1 MMIKLGAAHIRIDPL
16 ELLKPTPITRPKH
29 RARLHSL
36 TPEEKL
42 ARRKI
47 KNRAAA
53 QRARDRRKDLTFGLE
68 YCVKDLVNET
78 KRLKEE
84 NKKLKE
90 DAAARRAQCTLTYT
104 THLSY
109 PPRTV
114 VTPLGSA
121 ASICELQQRAQGV
134 ATVSSRRKCLD

>member
-1 MMIKLGAAHIRIDPL
+1 MFIERKSAVFPL
-16 ELLKPTPITRPKH
+16 HPLLTNLIFQ
-29 RARLHSL
+29 
-36 TPEEKL
+36 
-42 ARRKI
+42 
-47 KNRAAA
+47 NRAAA